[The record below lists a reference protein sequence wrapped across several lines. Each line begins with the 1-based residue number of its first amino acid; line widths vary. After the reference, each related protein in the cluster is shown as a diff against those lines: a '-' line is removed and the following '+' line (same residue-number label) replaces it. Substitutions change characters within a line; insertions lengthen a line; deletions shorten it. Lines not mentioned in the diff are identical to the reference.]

1 MNLYEKEIIERLLQ
15 IDRDMALIDTSEDVY
30 TCVIA
35 GGSALVL
42 MKKIYRSTHDIDS
55 IDASD
60 EIKQLLELYNIN
72 MNVNAYRINFPEN
85 YLERIVKVNIPT
97 KKVNFYTLSL
107 EDLVVSKLCA
117 MRGKDIED
125 IENEL
130 VYNSLDWDLLDRL
143 VDDVCYGML
152 TDFDKNIL
160 LEHYKDYKE
169 RFK

>member
-1 MNLYEKEIIERLLQ
+1 M
-15 IDRDMALIDTSEDVY
+15 
-30 TCVIA
+30 
-35 GGSALVL
+35 
-42 MKKIYRSTHDIDS
+42 
-55 IDASD
+55 
-60 EIKQLLELYNIN
+60 
-72 MNVNAYRINFPEN
+72 
-85 YLERIVKVNIPT
+85 
-97 KKVNFYTLSL
+97 
-107 EDLVVSKLCA
+107 SKLCA

>member
-1 MNLYEKEIIERLLQ
+1 
-15 IDRDMALIDTSEDVY
+15 
-30 TCVIA
+30 
-35 GGSALVL
+35 
-42 MKKIYRSTHDIDS
+42 
-55 IDASD
+55 
-60 EIKQLLELYNIN
+60 

>member
-1 MNLYEKEIIERLLQ
+1 
-15 IDRDMALIDTSEDVY
+15 
-30 TCVIA
+30 
-35 GGSALVL
+35 
-42 MKKIYRSTHDIDS
+42 
-55 IDASD
+55 
-60 EIKQLLELYNIN
+60 

-130 VYNSLDWDLLDRL
+130 V
-143 VDDVCYGML
+143 
-152 TDFDKNIL
+152 
-160 LEHYKDYKE
+160 
-169 RFK
+169 

>member
-1 MNLYEKEIIERLLQ
+1 
-15 IDRDMALIDTSEDVY
+15 
-30 TCVIA
+30 
-35 GGSALVL
+35 
-42 MKKIYRSTHDIDS
+42 
-55 IDASD
+55 
-60 EIKQLLELYNIN
+60 

-160 LEHYKDYKE
+160 LEHYKYYKE

>member
-1 MNLYEKEIIERLLQ
+1 
-15 IDRDMALIDTSEDVY
+15 
-30 TCVIA
+30 
-35 GGSALVL
+35 
-42 MKKIYRSTHDIDS
+42 
-55 IDASD
+55 
-60 EIKQLLELYNIN
+60 

-160 LEHYKDYKE
+160 LEHYKDYKQ

>member
-1 MNLYEKEIIERLLQ
+1 
-15 IDRDMALIDTSEDVY
+15 
-30 TCVIA
+30 
-35 GGSALVL
+35 
-42 MKKIYRSTHDIDS
+42 
-55 IDASD
+55 
-60 EIKQLLELYNIN
+60 
-72 MNVNAYRINFPEN
+72 MNVDAYRINFPEN

-107 EDLVVSKLCA
+107 EDLAVSKLCA

-143 VDDVCYGML
+143 IDDVCYGML

-169 RFK
+169 RYK

>member
-15 IDRDMALIDTSEDVY
+15 VDRDMALIDTSDDVY

-125 IENEL
+125 IEKL
-130 VYNSLDWDLLDRL
+130 SLESHIRERTAY
-143 VDDVCYGML
+143 DVLKASAAQWPARCGWSPRRGAMSG
-152 TDFDKNIL
+152 
-160 LEHYKDYKE
+160 
-169 RFK
+169 

>member
-1 MNLYEKEIIERLLQ
+1 
-15 IDRDMALIDTSEDVY
+15 
-30 TCVIA
+30 
-35 GGSALVL
+35 
-42 MKKIYRSTHDIDS
+42 
-55 IDASD
+55 
-60 EIKQLLELYNIN
+60 

-143 VDDVCYGML
+143 IDDVCYGML

>member
-15 IDRDMALIDTSEDVY
+15 VDRDMALIDTSDDVY

-35 GGSALVL
+35 GGS
-42 MKKIYRSTHDIDS
+42 
-55 IDASD
+55 
-60 EIKQLLELYNIN
+60 
-72 MNVNAYRINFPEN
+72 AYRINFPEN

-125 IENEL
+125 IENES
-130 VYNSLDWDLLDRL
+130 VYNPLDWDLLDRL